1 MVRLL
6 SIIVFLSGLFAL
18 GFAQSV
24 PASDSRPDPAALLN
38 QISKK
43 YAEARYYHIEAV
55 EETDSKGELFKNWD
69 KAILVASVAPDKRY
83 HYEARTQNGSALK
96 ISDGKTETFY
106 NIRANEYTQEP
117 VGESDGRLSDSHPMY
132 FWEAGLQSALTLFN
146 SLSKGKGL
154 RSPVYL
160 QDEVLTINGK
170 PIPCYVIQGK
180 SRYGGGPPNSTSDI
194 TYWID
199 KDKLLVRK
207 KRVHAEGTVRS
218 FAGNT
223 VEDRTALFSVM
234 EIGDAAY
241 PDTLFAF
248 QPPAGARLV
257 RQFLN
262 PWEPQD
268 QLAGT
273 PAPYLKLLDAS
284 GKAVTLQDF
293 HGKPVLLDFWATW
306 CAPCVSAL
314 EPLKKLQQENA
325 SKGLVI
331 LGIDEDQDAGT
342 GSVFLARRG
351 VTWAN
356 FHDDGEIWRTF
367 PSNSGIPYYVLV
379 DASGQIVLAKPSA
392 EESELRAAI
401 ARLGSPPAK

>member
-1 MVRLL
+1 MVRLF
-6 SIIVFLSGLFAL
+6 SIIVFLAGISAI

-24 PASDSRPDPAALLN
+24 PADNSRPDPAALLG
-38 QISKK
+38 QVSKK

-55 EETDSKGELFKNWD
+55 EETDLKGELFNSWD
-69 KAILVASVAPDKRY
+69 KAILVASVAPDQRY

-96 ISDGKTETFY
+96 ISDGKTETYY
-106 NIRANEYTQEP
+106 NIGANEYTQGP
-117 VGESDGRLSDSHPMY
+117 VRESDGRLSGSRPMY
-132 FWEAGLQSALTLFN
+132 SWEAGLQSALALFN
-146 SLSKGKGL
+146 SLSRGKAL

-170 PIPCYVIQGK
+170 PVPCYVIQGK
-180 SRYGGGPPNSTSDI
+180 SRYGGGPPNSTANI

-199 KDKLLVRK
+199 KDKLLIRK

-218 FAGNT
+218 FAGHT

-248 QPPAGARLV
+248 QPPAGAKLV

-273 PAPYLKLLDAS
+273 PAPDLKLLDAS

-325 SKGLVI
+325 PKGLVV
-331 LGIDEDQDAGT
+331 LGIDEDQDAET
-342 GSVFLARRG
+342 GSAFLARRG
-351 VTWAN
+351 VSWAN

-379 DASGQIVLAKPSA
+379 DANGQIVLAKPSA

-401 ARLGSPPAK
+401 AKLGTLPAK